1 MYKRIVLETRD
12 EKLDTST
19 LYKNDFVKVSN
30 FKERFFVKIEK
41 VDKNYIFGKIA
52 NNLVDSKH
60 NIGDKIRFSKQKV
73 LSIYNDN

>member
-41 VDKNYIFGKIA
+41 EHKIQEEY
-52 NNLVDSKH
+52 K
-60 NIGDKIRFSKQKV
+60 
-73 LSIYNDN
+73 